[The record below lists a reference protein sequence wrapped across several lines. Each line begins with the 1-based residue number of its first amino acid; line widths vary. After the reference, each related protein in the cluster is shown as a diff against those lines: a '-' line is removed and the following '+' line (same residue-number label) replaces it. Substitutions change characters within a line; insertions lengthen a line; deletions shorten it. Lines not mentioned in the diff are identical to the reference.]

1 MLKCKIKNKIL
12 FSVKMLYPYLLYFP
26 YYLWA
31 IKNILSSSIDTDL
44 NKKQDVEWNSIETNG

>member
-12 FSVKMLYPYLLYFP
+12 FSVKMLYPYLLYFS

-31 IKNILSSSIDTDL
+31 IKNILLSSIDTDL

>member
-12 FSVKMLYPYLLYFP
+12 FSVKMLYPYLLYFS

>member
-12 FSVKMLYPYLLYFP
+12 FSVKMLYPYLLYFS
-26 YYLWA
+26 YYLWV
-31 IKNILSSSIDTDL
+31 IKNILSNSIDTDF